1 MMLYHV
7 MCDVML
13 YDIILSSIV
22 SLSPSSYLSVAPS
35 SHLSVSPSS
44 HLYQGELLV
53 ILLGTAEEG
62 DQ

>member
-1 MMLYHV
+1 M
-7 MCDVML
+7 MCDVMF
-13 YDIILSSIV
+13 YDMILSSIV
-22 SLSPSSYLSVAPS
+22 SLSLSPSSYLSVAPS

>member
-1 MMLYHV
+1 MMLCYEMLYHV
-7 MCDVML
+7 MWDVMF
-13 YDIILSSIV
+13 YYIILSSIV
-22 SLSPSSYLSVAPS
+22 SLSLSPP

-44 HLYQGELLV
+44 MHLYQGELLV